1 VSDRATLDRTQVAV
15 AAVAMVAVAAN
26 LRPAVAS
33 VGPVLP
39 DIRADLGLSAAAA
52 AALTAAPVL
61 CFGAVAGAGPWLAR
75 RVGMRRAVAVLTAV
89 IMTGLLARVA
99 AGTAMLFAGT
109 VLASAAIAAANVLLP
124 SLIKDDF
131 GHRTG
136 LMMGLYTT
144 ALTGSAAAAA
154 GLTVPLGRVVGHGW
168 RGALGLWAGL
178 AAVAL
183 ALWLP
188 RLRNAPRH
196 TRVRRPAPGRLR
208 HSSVAWMVTVFFGLQ
223 SLSFYA
229 VLNWLPTLYRDN
241 GYSAAAAGGLLS
253 LSALVQV
260 PVALILPSVATR
272 MHHQGL
278 LVAGSATLTAFGL
291 VGIVVAPTAAPVV
304 WVVALGIGQGSAFPI
319 ALTLL
324 VLRTRSPVTT
334 TQLSAMAQSFGYL
347 IAAAGPAL
355 VGALHE
361 ASGGWRLPFGV
372 LVVLLVPQTIA
383 GLRAAAPGYVDAGA
397 SAFTRRST
405 IEDKAT
411 QKGSSP

>member
-1 VSDRATLDRTQVAV
+1 MLDRSRVAL
-15 AAVAMVAVAAN
+15 AAVAVVAVAAN

-39 DIRADLGLSAAAA
+39 DIRADLGMSAAAA
-52 AALTAAPVL
+52 AVLTAAPVL

-75 RVGMRRAVAVLTAV
+75 RVGMRRAVALLAAV
-89 IMTGLLARVA
+89 ILAGLLVRVA
-99 AGTAMLFAGT
+99 AGMVTLFAGT
-109 VLASAAIAAANVLLP
+109 VLAAAAIAAANVLLP

-154 GLTVPLGRVVGHGW
+154 GLTVPLGQVIGHGW
-168 RGALGLWAGL
+168 RGALGVWAAL
-178 AAVAL
+178 AVLAL

-188 RLRNAPRH
+188 RLHDAPRH
-196 TRVRRPAPGRLR
+196 TRVRRPASSRLR
-208 HSSVAWMVTVFFGLQ
+208 HSTVAWMVTAYFGLQ

-229 VLNWLPTLYRDN
+229 VLSWLPTLYRDH

-260 PVALILPSVATR
+260 PVALTLPSVATR

-278 LVAGSATLTAFGL
+278 LVAGSAALTAFGL
-291 VGIVVAPTAAPVV
+291 LGILVEPTAAPVL
-304 WVVALGIGQGSAFPI
+304 WVVALGFGQGSAFPI

-324 VLRTRSPVTT
+324 VLRTRTSVTT

-347 IAAAGPAL
+347 IAAGGPAL
-355 VGALHE
+355 IGALHA
-361 ASGGWRLPFGV
+361 ASGGWRVPFGV
-372 LVVLLVPQTIA
+372 LVALLVPQTFV

-397 SAFTRRST
+397 SAFERRST
-405 IEDKAT
+405 IEDKAR
-411 QKGSSP
+411 QRGSSP